1 MSCIGIHNVA
11 VTGYC
16 VPARQKGYTLV
27 EIMVVLAI
35 MAILGAVAIPALTSF
50 YGECCIKT
58 AVCELTDMIKEAK
71 NNALND
77 GCDYAVGFNTNSG
90 TISLLIGKGGDGKW
104 NTDDDIVKRSFC
116 LARKGGGLRFGYGDY
131 GPPDGLAKASDG
143 VSFSNNTL
151 VCNPELTGS
160 SGTVY
165 LYSAFGAAMA
175 LTMNTTDYGYT
186 LRRWDGKK
194 WVKL

>member
-1 MSCIGIHNVA
+1 
-11 VTGYC
+11 
-16 VPARQKGYTLV
+16 
-27 EIMVVLAI
+27 MVVLAI

-58 AVCELTDMIKEAK
+58 AMCELTDMIKEAK

-160 SGTVY
+160 SG
-165 LYSAFGAAMA
+165 
-175 LTMNTTDYGYT
+175 YGGPGFLGHEIVLNLVTKENEY
-186 LRRWDGKK
+186 GKGWK
-194 WVKL
+194 PPWCSGGRA